1 MSNDSLSFFLKSIF
15 SNEFEEY
22 GSISFLFI
30 CPKLENLVLQGNPI
44 AFESEYR
51 ATIFR
56 ILPSLKNLDVI
67 MMKRVPKTV
76 CKKDKSP
83 TEDDDLDGNS
93 SNTVTT
99 TSNIPRELE
108 GT

>member
-1 MSNDSLSFFLKSIF
+1 
-15 SNEFEEY
+15 
-22 GSISFLFI
+22 
-30 CPKLENLVLQGNPI
+30 
-44 AFESEYR
+44 
-51 ATIFR
+51 
-56 ILPSLKNLDVI
+56 

-93 SNTVTT
+93 SNTVTAG
-99 TSNIPRELE
+99 SNIPRELE